1 VAHRGNLVVI
11 AGPSGVGKGKLVK
24 ELLARDPDHLVVS
37 VSATTRRPRPDEVD
51 GVDYFFVDDEGFD
64 RLVADGDLL
73 EWAEVFGGHRYGTPR
88 GFVEWRRNE
97 GADVILEI
105 DVQGA
110 AQVRDRVPDAI
121 LILLEPPSLEELER
135 RLRGRGTEVER
146 HIAERLA
153 KAERELEQAP
163 WFHHRVVNDQVARA
177 ADEVAAI
184 IEAVRAARA
193 RDPEPPKD
201 PR

>member
-1 VAHRGNLVVI
+1 VSATRDASVGTPRGNLIVI

-24 ELLARDPDHLVVS
+24 ELLARDPDGLVVS
-37 VSATTRRPRPDEVD
+37 ISATTRSPRPDEVD
-51 GVDYFFVDDEGFD
+51 GVDYFFVDEAGFD
-64 RLVADGDLL
+64 RLIADGDLL
-73 EWAEVFGGHRYGTPR
+73 EWAEVFGGNRYGTPR
-88 GFVEWRRNE
+88 GFVEWRRSA
-97 GADVILEI
+97 GTDVILEI

-110 AQVRDRVPDAI
+110 AQVREQVPDAI

-135 RLRGRGTEVER
+135 RLRGRGTEKDR
-146 HIAERLA
+146 HIEERLA

-184 IEAVRAARA
+184 IGSSRST
-193 RDPEPPKD
+193 
-201 PR
+201 

>member
-1 VAHRGNLVVI
+1 VTDRGNLVVI

-24 ELLARDPDHLVVS
+24 ELLARDPDRLVLS
-37 VSATTRRPRPDEVD
+37 ISATTRPPRPDEVD
-51 GVDYFFVDDEGFD
+51 GLDYFFVDEAGFD
-64 RLVADGDLL
+64 RLIADGDLL

-110 AQVRDRVPDAI
+110 AQVRDQVPDAI
-121 LILLEPPSLEELER
+121 LILLEPPSLDELER
-135 RLRGRGTEVER
+135 RLRGRGTETGR

-153 KAERELEQAP
+153 KAQRELEQAP
-163 WFHHRVVNDQVARA
+163 WFHHRVVNDEVTRA
-177 ADEVAAI
+177 ADDVAAI
-184 IEAVRAARA
+184 IEAARA
-193 RDPEPPKD
+193 RA
-201 PR
+201 

>member
-1 VAHRGNLVVI
+1 MSATRDASVGTPRGNLIVI

-24 ELLARDPDHLVVS
+24 ELLARDPDGLVVS
-37 VSATTRRPRPDEVD
+37 ISATTRSPRPDEVD
-51 GVDYFFVDDEGFD
+51 GVDYFFVDEAGFD
-64 RLVADGDLL
+64 RLIADGDLL
-73 EWAEVFGGHRYGTPR
+73 EWAEVFGGNRYGTPR
-88 GFVEWRRNE
+88 GFVEWRRSA
-97 GADVILEI
+97 GTDVILEI

-110 AQVRDRVPDAI
+110 AQVREQVPDAI

-135 RLRGRGTEVER
+135 RLRGRGTEKDR
-146 HIAERLA
+146 HIEERLA

-184 IEAVRAARA
+184 IGSSRST
-193 RDPEPPKD
+193 
-201 PR
+201 